1 MPKDPKKIEGST
13 IWEDYKR
20 HARIIVLDALLFL
33 TVIAFLLIVFAFLK
47 VLEVA
52 GYPKERIE
60 FLENIHFIG
69 SAGVII
75 LFGFDMF
82 MKALA
87 LLGRDR

>member
-1 MPKDPKKIEGST
+1 VPKDATRTDGAT

-20 HARIIVLDALLFL
+20 HARIIILDALLFL

-52 GYPKERIE
+52 GYSKERLE
-60 FLENIHFIG
+60 LLENIHSIG
-69 SAGVII
+69 SAGVIVV
-75 LFGFDMF
+75 FGFDMF
-82 MKALA
+82 MKAIS

>member
-1 MPKDPKKIEGST
+1 MSKAAKRIDEGT

-47 VLEVA
+47 LLEVA
-52 GYPKERIE
+52 GYAKERIE

-69 SAGVII
+69 AVGVIV
-75 LFGFDMF
+75 LFGFDML
-82 MKALA
+82 MKAIA